1 MSDWSLQRA
10 SARVRPKGGT
20 GLASGSVEGP
30 WAFKHYWIVISLE
43 MVFESQRLCSCKDI
57 VNIPT
62 VFLHYYSDLRACL
75 PRAGVL
81 ELSKCDE
88 EADSGIL
95 GSLCWD

>member
-1 MSDWSLQRA
+1 
-10 SARVRPKGGT
+10 
-20 GLASGSVEGP
+20 
-30 WAFKHYWIVISLE
+30 

-75 PRAGVL
+75 PRAGAL